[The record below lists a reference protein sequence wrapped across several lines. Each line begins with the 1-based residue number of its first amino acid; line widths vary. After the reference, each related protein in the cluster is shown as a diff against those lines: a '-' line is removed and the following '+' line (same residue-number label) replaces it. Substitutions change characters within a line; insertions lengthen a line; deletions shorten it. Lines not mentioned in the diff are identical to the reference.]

1 MKNNIIV
8 ELKNVSKTYRIGG
21 SEVRAMQQ
29 VSLQIRANEFVAIMG
44 PSGSGKSTMLHILG
58 LLDRPDEGQYFLLGN
73 DVSQLSTDRLAALRN
88 QHAGFVFQQF
98 HLLPRMSALQ
108 NVALPLIYGQNDHLM
123 EKAAQRLEQV
133 GLGERKYH
141 RPNELSGGQQ
151 QRVAIARSLVNDP
164 PIIFADEPT
173 GNLDSKSETE
183 IMDILHQLHA
193 QGKTIVMVTHERE
206 LAERASRIIVMR
218 DGYILS
224 DEQVKKK
231 APTAGTQKPAAD
243 VDSAGSEKS
252 KLFLAEIGEN
262 LRQGFQSLISNK
274 MRSFLSILGIL
285 IGVASVIAMLAL
297 GKGAEVSMRER
308 MASLGTN
315 LLSVRSGGFHRG
327 GVAQQAGAVTRFT
340 LLDGEAMAKLP
351 HIKRISPSVAGR
363 AQVVYRN
370 KNWNTTVRGQGLDYA
385 EMRSAQPTVG
395 RYFSAKEI
403 KDRSRV
409 AVLGKTVVN
418 ELFGDQDPVGKII
431 KINRIQFLVIGILP
445 EKGSGFGGDQDD
457 TIVMPVTTAMY
468 RLLGKQYVDS
478 FDVEIDDLHYM
489 DQAEDNIQSLLVKR
503 HKVRE
508 EDEEDAFSI
517 RNMAEIQ
524 QALEGVTKTMT
535 LLLGCIAAIS
545 LLVGGIGIMN
555 IMLVSVT
562 ERTREIG
569 LRKAIGARQKDIMLQ
584 FLIEAMVMTVFGGLM
599 GIVIGVSLALLLTLF
614 TGWVVSVSAPAV
626 LMVTLFSILVGLVF
640 GLWPARKAANLNPIE
655 ALRYE

>member
-1 MKNNIIV
+1 M
-8 ELKNVSKTYRIGG
+8 
-21 SEVRAMQQ
+21 
-29 VSLQIRANEFVAIMG
+29 
-44 PSGSGKSTMLHILG
+44 
-58 LLDRPDEGQYFLLGN
+58 
-73 DVSQLSTDRLAALRN
+73 
-88 QHAGFVFQQF
+88 
-98 HLLPRMSALQ
+98 
-108 NVALPLIYGQNDHLM
+108 
-123 EKAAQRLEQV
+123 
-133 GLGERKYH
+133 
-141 RPNELSGGQQ
+141 
-151 QRVAIARSLVNDP
+151 AIARSLVNDP

-173 GNLDSKSETE
+173 GNLDSKSEKE
-183 IMDILHQLHA
+183 IMAILHQLHA

-218 DGYILS
+218 DGRILS

-231 APTAGTQKPAAD
+231 RATTPAGHKQKPQAG
-243 VDSAGSEKS
+243 SAGPEKD
-252 KLFLAEIGEN
+252 KLFLAEIVEN
-262 LRQGFQSLISNK
+262 LRQGFQALISNK

-315 LLSVRSGGFHRG
+315 LLSVRSGGFHRH
-327 GVAQQAGAVTRFT
+327 GVAQQAGVVTRFT

-351 HIKRISPSVAGR
+351 HVKRISPSVAGR

-385 EMRSAQPTVG
+385 RMRSAEPTAG
-395 RYFSAKEI
+395 RYFTEREL
-403 KDRSRV
+403 KDRARV
-409 AVLGKTVVN
+409 VVLGQTVVN
-418 ELFGDQDPVGKII
+418 ELFGDQDPIGQLI

-445 EKGSGFGGDQDD
+445 VKGSGFGGDQDD

-468 RLLGKQYVDS
+468 RLLGKKYVDS

-489 DQAEDNIQSLLVKR
+489 DQAEEDIQTLLVKR

-599 GIVIGVSLALLLTLF
+599 GITVGVSLALMLTLF
-614 TGWVVSVSAPAV
+614 TGWVVSVSVSAV
-626 LMVTLFSILVGLVF
+626 IMVTLFSILVGLVF
-640 GLWPARKAANLNPIE
+640 GLWPARKAAKLNPIE